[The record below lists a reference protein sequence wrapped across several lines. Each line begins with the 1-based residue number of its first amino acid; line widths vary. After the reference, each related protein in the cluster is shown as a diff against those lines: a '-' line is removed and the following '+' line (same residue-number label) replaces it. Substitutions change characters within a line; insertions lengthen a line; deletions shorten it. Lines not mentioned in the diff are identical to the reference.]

1 MTHRNKVR
9 IHIDAM
15 SIYGI
20 GLIIYFATASIYVFP
35 SGLPQPGD
43 YLIAA
48 ASGFLLLTS
57 FAIGRSYKAV
67 VFFSFLFVL
76 YAFCIS
82 AIWAALVSD
91 PDMLRIP
98 AYYLFNFVVFLSL
111 IVAASRAPE
120 RTLTLLKYAAIAG
133 VTSLIAQFVLTFD
146 FSLRR
151 QSLGFN
157 NPNQLAYFSLCLCAI
172 LLLLRHAGV
181 LTFNM
186 FAVLYAA
193 CSVPLLVSFSATA
206 LVAWLFS
213 LTIILF
219 TQFRRSA
226 LTAIAVVVVFALAG
240 WILYAFSSQET
251 YFGENLSYR
260 ISRIDDKTQN
270 IAAQR
275 GYDRIFE
282 FAQYTIFGAGE
293 AARWRF
299 GDYGI
304 REIHSTVGTLIFS
317 YGIVGTALF
326 VGFLLSALRGA
337 GMVHYAVLAIP
348 FLYALTHQGLRT
360 TLFWLLLAALAI
372 CVADMRKRKRRAKKA
387 PSSSAAVTAPF
398 SAQTRLTES
407 SRSDDRSGD
416 V

>member
-98 AYYLFNFVVFLSL
+98 AYYLFNFVVFLSV
-111 IVAASRAPE
+111 IVAASRAPD
-120 RTLTLLKYAAIAG
+120 RTFNILKYAAMAG
-133 VTSLIAQFVLTFD
+133 VASLIVQLAVSFN

-157 NPNQLAYFSLCLCAI
+157 NPNQLAYFSLCLCGI
-172 LLLLRHAGV
+172 LLLLRHSGK
-181 LTFNM
+181 FSFYM
-186 FAVLYAA
+186 FAGLYAA
-193 CSVPLLVSFSATA
+193 CSLVLLMSFSATGT
-206 LVAWLFS
+206 VAWLFS
-213 LTIILF
+213 LGIILF
-219 TQFRRSA
+219 SQSKRSKWTFVGTALLLLVSGWVIYFSVTQD
-226 LTAIAVVVVFALAG
+226 
-240 WILYAFSSQET
+240 T
-251 YFGENLSYR
+251 YFSESLTYR
-260 ISRIDDKTQN
+260 IGRLDAKTQD
-270 IAAQR
+270 ISAQR
-275 GYDRIFE
+275 GYDRIVE
-282 FAQYTIFGAGE
+282 FAQYTFFGAGE
-293 AARWRF
+293 AGRWRF
-299 GDYGI
+299 GKFGDK
-304 REIHSTVGTLIFS
+304 ELHSTVGTLIFS
-317 YGIVGTALF
+317 YGIVGTTIFGA
-326 VGFLLSALRGA
+326 FLLSTVRRASLF
-337 GMVHYAVLAIP
+337 HWSVLGIP
-348 FLYALTHQGLRT
+348 FLYVLTHQGLRAT
-360 TLFWLLLAALAI
+360 MFWIFLATLSASVVLS
-372 CVADMRKRKRRAKKA
+372 RKKKLDR
-387 PSSSAAVTAPF
+387 PPH
-398 SAQTRLTES
+398 LTV
-407 SRSDDRSGD
+407 RQ
-416 V
+416 